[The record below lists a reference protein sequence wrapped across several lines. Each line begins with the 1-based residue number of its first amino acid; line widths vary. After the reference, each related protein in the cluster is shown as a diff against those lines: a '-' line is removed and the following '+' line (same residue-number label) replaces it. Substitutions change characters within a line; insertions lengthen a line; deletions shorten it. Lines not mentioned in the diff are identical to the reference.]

1 MKTKTIKRST
11 LVSLC
16 PYGLSI
22 VSLLS
27 PSLASAQHGAPK
39 RVFKGQEIVLSFP
52 KQGGGFSTRASRK
65 ADNLRRPRGVA
76 LSKSLDKGTLGIFS
90 IAGGGASTEEIAEV
104 DEAAVEE
111 ACSKLKRE
119 NPTFDLTCEP
129 NYIVETTRSADDPYL
144 GSLWGMSAI
153 NAPGAWDINTGSSGV
168 TVAVVDTGI
177 EYTHPDLAANIA
189 INAAEVPSNG
199 LDDDQNGFVDDVYG
213 YDFINN
219 DANPM
224 DDNFHGTHCAGTI
237 GAVGNNGVGVVG
249 VAWNV
254 KLLPVK
260 VLSGTGSGSIA
271 TVAAGINYAVS
282 RGVKIVSMSLGT
294 SSYSQTLED
303 AVKNAKQH
311 GTLIVAAAGNSG
323 QNSDLYPLYPAAST
337 QDNVISVAAS
347 TQTDGL
353 ASFSNFGANSVDL
366 AAPGVNIFS
375 TTLSQGYTYAS
386 GTSMATPHVAGMA
399 AILTSVNS
407 SLTYADIKSALL
419 RGVDTSAAFSG
430 KMTSGGRANLY
441 RSLTLAYPTPLPT
454 QTPTPMPTEPSDE
467 TPLPDPTTTPEPSP
481 TPEPSEPGEPDDPG
495 YEEPNYLKIAV
506 ERSKRR
512 VFVFGE
518 IRDSEDN
525 LLADENVTLVCRRTE
540 IATQA
545 SDAEGYYEFSLRRPK
560 KVMTCWV
567 EDDEGTRSRRIRV
580 R

>member
-1 MKTKTIKRST
+1 MI
-11 LVSLC
+11 
-16 PYGLSI
+16 GFF
-22 VSLLS
+22 S
-27 PSLASAQHGAPK
+27 PSIASTQPGAPK
-39 RVFKGQEIVLSFP
+39 SVFKGQEIVVSFP

-65 ADNLRRPRGVA
+65 AENLKRPRGVA
-76 LSKSLDKGTLGIFS
+76 LRTSLDKGTLGVFSTAVGIFS
-90 IAGGGASTEEIAEV
+90 KEEIVQVNEQ
-104 DEAAVEE
+104 AVRD
-111 ACSKLKRE
+111 ACSKLKQE

-129 NYIVETTRSADDPYL
+129 NYIVESTRGTDDPYL

-153 NAPGAWDINTGSSGV
+153 NAPGAWDVNTGSSGV

-177 EYTHPDLAANIA
+177 EYTHPDLAANMA
-189 INAAEVPSNG
+189 INTAEVPSNG
-199 LDDDQNGFVDDVYG
+199 LDDDGNGFVDDVYG

-249 VAWNV
+249 VAWDV
-254 KLLPVK
+254 KLMPIK

-303 AVKNAKQH
+303 AVKNARQH

-353 ASFSNFGANSVDL
+353 ASFSNFGANSVDI
-366 AAPGVNIFS
+366 AAPGVNILS

-399 AILTSVNS
+399 AILASVNS
-407 SLTYADIKSALL
+407 SLSYVDIKAALL
-419 RGVDTSAAFSG
+419 RGVDTFSVFSG
-430 KMTSGGRANLY
+430 KMTSGGRANLS
-441 RSLTLAYPTPLPT
+441 RSLTLVYPAPLPT
-454 QTPTPMPTEPSDE
+454 QTPAPIPTAPSDE
-467 TPLPDPTTTPEPSP
+467 TPSPEPTSPPEPSP
-481 TPEPSEPGEPDDPG
+481 TPDPSEPGEPDEPG
-495 YEEPNYLKIAV
+495 YDEQNSLTIAI

-512 VFVFGE
+512 VFIFGE
-518 IRDSEDN
+518 IQDSEN
-525 LLADENVTLVCRRTE
+525 NMLADENVTLVCRRTE
-540 IATQA
+540 IATQT